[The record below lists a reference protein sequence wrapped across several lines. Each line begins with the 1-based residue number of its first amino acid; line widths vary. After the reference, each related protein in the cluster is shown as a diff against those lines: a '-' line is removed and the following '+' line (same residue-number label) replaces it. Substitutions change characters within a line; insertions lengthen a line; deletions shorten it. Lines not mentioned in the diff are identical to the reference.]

1 VILPDNA
8 STLSSPD
15 KPKTYQGEEGRSQR
29 GEDLFG
35 QEQAIGLAVSSLA
48 DTKKRRKATKK
59 RGNASTPMVT
69 LPGMHSD
76 RRFYPLVNHPF

>member
-48 DTKKRRKATKK
+48 DTSSSAERPPKSAE
-59 RGNASTPMVT
+59 TPA
-69 LPGMHSD
+69 LQW
-76 RRFYPLVNHPF
+76 